1 MAKCFKTLVP
11 MIGPGTEP
19 SPLTR
24 MRRLLTATIL
34 SATLR
39 SSASATQTGHFF
51 FTIGTF
57 EAYRLYRAM
66 SAFERNPEDIR
77 IGWVLLSLTHTGHR
91 VARRATA
98 SPFSLLVCADTM
110 PGLERG
116 NGKCGFGTCS
126 NDVGDS

>member
-1 MAKCFKTLVP
+1 MAKCFTTLVP

-39 SSASATQTGHFF
+39 SSASATQAGHFF

-57 EAYRLYRAM
+57 GTYRLYRAM

-77 IGWVLLSLTHTGHR
+77 IG
-91 VARRATA
+91 
-98 SPFSLLVCADTM
+98 
-110 PGLERG
+110 
-116 NGKCGFGTCS
+116 
-126 NDVGDS
+126 